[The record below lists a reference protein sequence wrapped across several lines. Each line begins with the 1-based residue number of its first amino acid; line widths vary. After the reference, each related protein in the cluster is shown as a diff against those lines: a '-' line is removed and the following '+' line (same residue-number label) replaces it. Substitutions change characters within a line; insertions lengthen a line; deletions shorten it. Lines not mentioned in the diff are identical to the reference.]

1 MIEIIIIIIFKVQEA
16 KHSGY
21 VWGTSLLAGTQAG
34 QGTWKTGR
42 QSPNWVEGAG
52 GPTRGLGVILQPVG
66 THGLL
71 NIHSRPEL
79 GCLVQLFP
87 WT

>member
-42 QSPNWVEGAG
+42 QSPNWVEGDGRAYK
-52 GPTRGLGVILQPVG
+52 GPGCHSSACGNTWVSE
-66 THGLL
+66 HLL
-71 NIHSRPEL
+71 
-79 GCLVQLFP
+79 
-87 WT
+87 